1 MGACAECQQNCA
13 FLHCQHYPGP
23 AVTSFFKIMISD
35 EFMHTL
41 YLPPQFAKAT
51 SHLADQEIYLED
63 SVGIKSKAK
72 VSKWEN
78 TLAIQQEWHQ
88 FSLSH
93 NIERG
98 DFLVFHYFTR
108 PVDHFV
114 VHIYG
119 RSGCLKND
127 FDTTPIERSNKRA
140 RTANM
145 SLRPEYESNNSNNDK
160 AFIPCTLGGE
170 TQGIKVNAA
179 NKESPATLGNND
191 YQPLASRCA
200 PNPIIDEGHNKRK
213 ESCLRSVDEEVR
225 NDPPSSFTMS
235 KNELCCKSPSDE
247 NLKSQE
253 NELMGVQGAIPSRLE
268 MPTGKLLDRNFI
280 FIGETESVEDVQGK
294 ENSVKNKAVTESFM
308 PHVMKKGLCTSSV
321 QHISQFGGAFG
332 NGEKGNLIQ
341 KEPTEMVTEGGKL
354 KSQENEGV
362 QLGPKGALPSRFELP
377 TSKLR
382 ERKIIFLD
390 ERESM
395 EHVQGKDN
403 SVKDKPISES
413 PMPHVI
419 KMGPCTSS
427 IQMPITQFGGA
438 FGNGEKA
445 KLIKKEPAEMV
456 TEEENLM
463 NMTNMDFESVKSEP
477 VDAASADLC
486 LVLVDGAE
494 FVELPESWPWRD
506 RQQDKGILFLTDPT
520 KRVWPVLLHRKQH
533 IVVLSTGWK
542 EFSAANMLKPG
553 DECVFRALKRREYIV
568 DIRRKG
574 E

>member
-1 MGACAECQQNCA
+1 MGACSECQQNCA

-35 EFMHTL
+35 DFMHTL

-63 SVGIKSKAK
+63 SVGTKSKAK

-108 PVDHFV
+108 PADHFV

-119 RSGCLKND
+119 RSGCLKTD

-140 RTANM
+140 RTVNM
-145 SLRPEYESNNSNNDK
+145 SPRPEYESNNSNNDK
-160 AFIPCTLGGE
+160 EFIPCNLGGE
-170 TQGIKVNAA
+170 TDGIKVNAA

-191 YQPLASRCA
+191 YQPLAFGCA

-213 ESCLRSVDEEVR
+213 ESCPRSVDEEVR

-247 NLKSQE
+247 NLKSLE
-253 NELMGVQGAIPSRLE
+253 NEPMGVQGAIPSRLE
-268 MPTGKLLDRNFI
+268 MPTSKLLDRNFI
-280 FIGETESVEDVQGK
+280 FLGETESVEDVQGK
-294 ENSVKNKAVTESFM
+294 ENSVKSKAVTESFM
-308 PHVMKKGLCTSSV
+308 PHAMKKGLCTSSV
-321 QHISQFGGAFG
+321 QHISQFDGAFG
-332 NGEKGNLIQ
+332 NVGEKANLIQ
-341 KEPTEMVTEGGKL
+341 KEATEMVTEVNIGCPTTSRNNSYQLACAPIIDQAQNKGKE
-354 KSQENEGV
+354 SC
-362 QLGPKGALPSRFELP
+362 LPSMDVEEPDRM
-377 TSKLR
+377 SKS
-382 ERKIIFLD
+382 KQC
-390 ERESM
+390 S
-395 EHVQGKDN
+395 K
-403 SVKDKPISES
+403 S
-413 PMPHVI
+413 P
-419 KMGPCTSS
+419 S
-427 IQMPITQFGGA
+427 
-438 FGNGEKA
+438 GEKA
-445 KLIKKEPAEMV
+445 KLIKKEPEEMF

-463 NMTNMDFESVKSEP
+463 NMTNMDFEYVKSEP

-486 LVLVDGAE
+486 LVVVDGGE
-494 FVELPESWPWRD
+494 FMELPESWPWRD
-506 RQQDKGILFLTDPT
+506 RQQHKGILFLTDPT

-553 DECVFRALKRREYIV
+553 DECVFRALKRREYSV
-568 DIRRKG
+568 GFRRKG